1 MLLVESRSIMKNPN
15 TNKHLTFEERCKIE
29 EYINKGFRKYQIA
42 NELNKSQSTILRE
55 IRNNRVLKPRKIF
68 NENPFNCIHLKDCK
82 VCTGKCRY
90 YETEKCNRRDKFIGA
105 CNNCPDIK
113 KCKLD
118 QYFYKAKFAHE
129 KYRETLVDA
138 RQGVNLNTSELFEI
152 AHIICPLIDKGQS
165 LYTILNNHPEIK
177 LSVKTLY
184 NYIEMGLFKDWGIT
198 NLSLKRKVKR
208 KIRSKKLKKRNE
220 PANYTGRKYE
230 DYLQFKEENPD
241 VPTTEMDTIYNNQAG
256 PYIQTFIFENTSL
269 MIGILHTEKTADS
282 MSKALDLIQDKL
294 SDEEYQKIFSLLLT
308 DRGTEFSKPI
318 QFEVNIDTGEIRS
331 KIFYCD
337 AQMPSQKPHVENNH
351 NLVREILP
359 NGQNWTSLTQEKVE
373 LIFSHINST
382 PRKSLGGKT
391 PYEVFSF
398 LYGENILKKLNI
410 QKIAKDEVNTTPR
423 LLK

>member
-1 MLLVESRSIMKNPN
+1 MQNPN

-55 IRNNRVLKPRKIF
+55 IRNNRVFKPRKIF

-90 YETEKCNRRDKFIGA
+90 YETEKCNRRDKFVGA

-241 VPTTEMDTIYNNQAG
+241 VPTTEMDTVFNNQAG

-269 MIGILHTEKTADS
+269 MIGVLHTEKTADS

-294 SDEEYQKIFSLLLT
+294 NDEEYQKIFSLLLT
-308 DRGTEFSKPI
+308 DRGPEFSKPI

-359 NGQNWTSLTQEKVE
+359 NGQNWTSLTQDKVN
-373 LIFSHINST
+373 LMFSHINST

>member
-1 MLLVESRSIMKNPN
+1 MKNPN

-241 VPTTEMDTIYNNQAG
+241 VPTTEMDTVFNNQAG

>member
-1 MLLVESRSIMKNPN
+1 MLLVELRLTMKNPN
-15 TNKHLTFEERCKIE
+15 INKHLTFEERCKIE

-55 IRNNRVLKPRKIF
+55 IRNNRVLKPRNIF
-68 NENPFNCIHLKDCK
+68 NENPFNCIYLKDCK
-82 VCTGKCRY
+82 VCTGKCKY
-90 YETEKCNRRDKFIGA
+90 YETAKCNRRDKFIGA

-165 LYTILNNHPEIK
+165 LYTILNNHSEIK

-241 VPTTEMDTIYNNQAG
+241 VPTTEMDTVFNNQAG

-269 MIGILHTEKTADS
+269 MIGILHTEKTVDS

-294 SDEEYQKIFSLLLT
+294 TAEEYQKIFSLLLT
-308 DRGTEFSKPI
+308 DRGSEFAKPI

-359 NGQNWTSLTQEKVE
+359 NGQNWTSLTE
-373 LIFSHINST
+373 
-382 PRKSLGGKT
+382 
-391 PYEVFSF
+391 
-398 LYGENILKKLNI
+398 
-410 QKIAKDEVNTTPR
+410 QK
-423 LLK
+423 

>member
-1 MLLVESRSIMKNPN
+1 MKNPN
-15 TNKHLTFEERCKIE
+15 INKHLTFEERCKIE
-29 EYINKGFRKYQIA
+29 ECINKGFRKYQIA

-55 IRNNRVLKPRKIF
+55 IRNNRVFKPHKIF
-68 NENPFNCIHLKDCK
+68 NENPFNCIYLKDCK
-82 VCTGKCRY
+82 VCTGKCKY

-113 KCKLD
+113 RCKLD

-241 VPTTEMDTIYNNQAG
+241 VPTTEMDTVYNNQTG

-282 MSKALDLIQDKL
+282 MSKTLDLIQDKL
-294 SDEEYQKIFSLLLT
+294 SNEEYQKIFSLLLT

-337 AQMPSQKPHVENNH
+337 AQMSSQKPHVENNH
-351 NLVREILP
+351 NFVREILP
-359 NGQNWTSLTQEKVE
+359 NGQSWTNLTQEKVN
-373 LIFSHINST
+373 LVFSHINST

>member
-1 MLLVESRSIMKNPN
+1 MKNPN
-15 TNKHLTFEERCKIE
+15 INKHLTFEERCKIE

-138 RQGVNLNTSELFEI
+138 RQGVNLNTSELFDI

-184 NYIEMGLFKDWGIT
+184 TYIEMGLFKDWGIT

-208 KIRSKKLKKRNE
+208 KIRSKKLKKRSE

-230 DYLQFKEENPD
+230 DYLQFKENNPD
-241 VPTTEMDTIYNNQAG
+241 VPTTEMDTVYNNQAG

-294 SDEEYQKIFSLLLT
+294 TAEEYQKIFSLLLT
-308 DRGTEFSKPI
+308 DRGTEFAKPV

-337 AQMPSQKPHVENNH
+337 AQMSSQKPHVENNH
-351 NLVREILP
+351 NFVREILP
-359 NGQNWTSLTQEKVE
+359 NGQSWTNLTQEKVN
-373 LIFSHINST
+373 LVFSHINST

>member
-1 MLLVESRSIMKNPN
+1 MKNPN

-230 DYLQFKEENPD
+230 DYLQFKEENPY

>member
-1 MLLVESRSIMKNPN
+1 MKNPN

-230 DYLQFKEENPD
+230 DYRQFKEENPD
-241 VPTTEMDTIYNNQAG
+241 VPTTEMDTVYNNQAG